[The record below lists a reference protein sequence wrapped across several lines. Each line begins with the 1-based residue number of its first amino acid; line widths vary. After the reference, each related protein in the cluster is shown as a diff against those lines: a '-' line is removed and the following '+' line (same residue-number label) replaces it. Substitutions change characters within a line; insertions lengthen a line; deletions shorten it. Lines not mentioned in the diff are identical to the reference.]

1 MEGGK
6 GGKGRKGEGGRSGR
20 DRGRR
25 EFGRWE
31 GERRVERERENMG
44 EQRAT
49 IHTVRRQKLGTSG
62 TEVRCRKVSCC

>member
-1 MEGGK
+1 MGGTEEGENLG
-6 GGKGRKGEGGRSGR
+6 GGR
-20 DRGRR
+20 
-25 EFGRWE
+25 E